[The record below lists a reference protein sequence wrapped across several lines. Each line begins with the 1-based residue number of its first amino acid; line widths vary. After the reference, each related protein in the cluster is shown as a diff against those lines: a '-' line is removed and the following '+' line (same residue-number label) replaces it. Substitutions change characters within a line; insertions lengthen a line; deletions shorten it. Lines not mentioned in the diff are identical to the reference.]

1 MSCAICR
8 TRRPRRSCPG
18 VHGDICAICCGQER
32 EVTVDCPADCEYL
45 REARKHE
52 PSAEIDPATMGN
64 PDIRVTEEFL
74 ESHSLLMLA
83 LGGTVL
89 GAAAQT
95 HAVDSDVRE
104 ALASLIQTYRTLQR
118 GVIYESLPTN
128 PLAAN
133 LCRAVQEMVDAF
145 LQEEKRRLGMTKT
158 GDLDVLRVLV
168 FFERLAL
175 DRNNGRP
182 RSRAFLDLLRLLQ
195 ADAAADAP
203 PSLILH

>member
-1 MSCAICR
+1 
-8 TRRPRRSCPG
+8 
-18 VHGDICAICCGQER
+18 
-32 EVTVDCPADCEYL
+32 VDCPSDCEYL
-45 REARKHE
+45 QEARKHE

-64 PDIRVTEEFL
+64 PDISVTEEFL
-74 ESHSLLMLA
+74 ESHVMLVQAMGGAA
-83 LGGTVL
+83 LR
-89 GAAAQT
+89 AAAQT

-118 GVIYESLPTN
+118 GLIYESLPAN

-133 LCRAVQEMVDAF
+133 VFRAVQELVHDY
-145 LQEEKRRLGMTKT
+145 LQEETRRLGMTKT
-158 GDLDVLRVLV
+158 RDADVLRVLV

-182 RSRAFLDLLRLLQ
+182 RSRAFLDVLRMLQ
-195 ADAAADAP
+195 GDSAADAP

>member
-18 VHGDICAICCGQER
+18 VHGDICAICCGKER
-32 EVTVDCPADCEYL
+32 EVTVDCPFDCEYL
-45 REARKHE
+45 QEARKHE
-52 PSAEIDPATMGN
+52 PSADIDPATMGN
-64 PDIRVTEEFL
+64 PDIQVTEEFL
-74 ESHSLLMLA
+74 ESNTLLMLA
-83 LGGTVL
+83 MGGVVL
-89 GAAAQT
+89 AAAAQT

-104 ALASLIQTYRTLQR
+104 ALASLIQTYRTLER

-133 LCRAVQEMVDAF
+133 LVREVQELVGAYR
-145 LQEEKRRLGMTKT
+145 QEETRRLGMTKT
-158 GDLDVLRVLV
+158 RDTDVLRVLV

-182 RSRAFLDLLRLLQ
+182 RSRAFLDLLRMLQ
-195 ADAAADAP
+195 ADSPADAP
-203 PSLILH
+203 PSLILS